1 MPFSRALSFF
11 MEVIFVYPYKLDSC
25 EDCLG
30 LNYRSLIFFIYICGN
45 SLPLIKM
52 KTPFRNFQNFSSSLL
67 VLVVVFF
74 LFTLGVSAQFVVKKD
89 FIVTLN
95 DDVYTLEQEN
105 SFQSDLLGE
114 GTLHFTGVS
123 QQVSTSITTSLSD
136 VAIHNASQLEIKNK
150 LNITGDLNIISETLV
165 LQHPLLMQGS
175 IRLLNAASI
184 QNTYLISY
192 LFTEQIEH
200 NTGTLVQNIQ
210 IPAYFRLETHSL
222 VKYTTASLL
231 LKKAP
236 LYVAVHYRF
245 DTAPPLSPPPE
256 KDTCSFS

>member
-1 MPFSRALSFF
+1 
-11 MEVIFVYPYKLDSC
+11 
-25 EDCLG
+25 
-30 LNYRSLIFFIYICGN
+30 
-45 SLPLIKM
+45 M

-67 VLVVVFF
+67 LLVVFGF
-74 LFTLGVSAQFVVKKD
+74 LLSTVQMSAQFVVKKD
-89 FIVTLN
+89 FIVTFN

-105 SFQSDLLGE
+105 TFQSDLLGE
-114 GTLHFTGVS
+114 GTLHFTGDS
-123 QQVSTSITTSLSD
+123 QQLSTSLNTSLSD
-136 VAIHNASQLEIKNK
+136 VAIHDASQLAIKNK

-165 LQHPLLMQGS
+165 LHHSLLMQGS

-184 QNTYLISY
+184 QNTHLISY

-200 NTGTLVQNIQ
+200 NTRTLVLSTQTLAFLGVN
-210 IPAYFRLETHSL
+210 ANTL

-236 LYVAVHYRF
+236 LYVAVSYLF

-256 KDTCSFS
+256 KDTYLFS